1 MQKKTQKVT
10 KNFNVAFVQPA
21 GQKKQKNKQT
31 P

>member
-21 GQKKQKNKQT
+21 GQKNKKEKQT